1 MTPQPTDD
9 DPLFGLVRRHL
20 LAESAGI
27 DAGPLY
33 ARLRGPAYPV
43 PARPRWR
50 RWTAGALAFSVAL
63 AAGFVGGLSLAPGPV
78 RASAEV
84 LVKEA
89 QAVHAQPLDRCYLV
103 ETRPEPGFLAGNYPL
118 LAQTRVSRVWTRG
131 DRFWVEST
139 EPHRQWAWGRDDEGN
154 FWMTIGRVRGV
165 RFERKELPPPLAVAV
180 EVYSMKVES
189 LLGDVLRHFDLERE
203 PGDDASTAVIR
214 ATPRRGRPVPG
225 LRGATLTIDAE
236 TKVVRK
242 AELYRTVR
250 GQPAATVTFTLAD
263 SRTQDDKLYSPEGH
277 LTAPYELLTAASDPQ
292 RRAELVRRFFPR
304 MVDGQMPPPKGF
316 PKGKPPA
323 NHP

>member
-1 MTPQPTDD
+1 MISQPPDD

-33 ARLRGPAYPV
+33 ARLRGATPKPTA
-43 PARPRWR
+43 APRWR

-89 QAVHAQPLDRCYLV
+89 QVVHALPLDRCYLV
-103 ETRPEPGFLAGNYPL
+103 ETRPEPGFTEKNYPL
-118 LAQTRVSRVWTRG
+118 LAQTRVSRLWTRG

-139 EPHRQWAWGRDDEGN
+139 EPNRHWAWGRDDEGN
-154 FWMTIGRVRGV
+154 FWMTVGRTRGV
-165 RFERKELPPPLAVAV
+165 RFERKELPPPLAVAC

-189 LLGDVLRHFDLERE
+189 LLGDVLRNFDLERE
-203 PGDDASTAVIR
+203 PGDDAGTAVIR

-242 AELYRTVR
+242 AELVR
-250 GQPAATVTFTLAD
+250 MVMGKPAATVTFTLAD

-277 LTAPYELLTAASDPQ
+277 LTAPYEMLTAAADAQ
-292 RRAELVRRFFPR
+292 RRTDFLRRSFPR
-304 MVDGQMPPPKGF
+304 MMDWPMPPKGAF
-316 PKGKPPA
+316 PKNKPA
-323 NHP
+323 EKD